1 MCKSNSP
8 QCFWDYCVE
17 RRARINNLTAK
28 DALRLHGS
36 TPHTI
41 TTGDEGDVSNVC
53 QYAWYEWCYF
63 RDQTASFPNNK
74 EVLGR
79 VLGPARGAG
88 NEMAQWILKSNGR
101 VVPRR
106 SLRPLKVDEL
116 HSPVEIKKREVFDE
130 LIQRRWGSPMTPSN
144 TQQQNVFKKYED
156 HEQQEQ
162 PTLEVEDML
171 ILLASSSTSNQHMI
185 KLSMLKFKLQLGEE
199 MVTGK
204 VTHDEHES
212 LERSILI

>member
-1 MCKSNSP
+1 MN
-8 QCFWDYCVE
+8 QILHYVFGTIVE
-17 RRARINNLTAK
+17 RRARINNLAAK
-28 DALRLHGS
+28 DAFRLHGS

-41 TTGDEGDVSNVC
+41 TTGDEGDISNLY
-53 QYAWYEWCYF
+53 QYAWYEGCYF
-63 RDQTASFPNNK
+63 RDQTAAFPNNK

-79 VLGPARGAG
+79 VLGPARRAG
-88 NEMAQWILKSNGR
+88 NEMAQWILRANGR

-116 HSPVEIKKREVFDE
+116 HSPVEIKKRELFDE

-162 PTLEVEDML
+162 PTLEVEDIVDST
-171 ILLASSSTSNQHMI
+171 ILLASSSTSKQHMI
-185 KLSMLKFKLQLGEE
+185 KLSMLKFNYNLVKIW
-199 MVTGK
+199 
-204 VTHDEHES
+204 S
-212 LERSILI
+212 LAK